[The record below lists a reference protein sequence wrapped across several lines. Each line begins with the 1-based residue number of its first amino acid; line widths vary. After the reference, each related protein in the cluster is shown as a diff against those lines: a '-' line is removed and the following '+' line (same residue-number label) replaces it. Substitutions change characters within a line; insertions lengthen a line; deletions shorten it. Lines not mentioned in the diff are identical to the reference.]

1 MKKRGE
7 KIGKSILT
15 FFLQYPITF
24 FKKSNEKINYH
35 SECIYLRYLY
45 FDANVV
51 GALINM
57 LLFFRLSILPFI
69 T

>member
-1 MKKRGE
+1 MKKKGR
-7 KIGKSILT
+7 KNWQQYFNI
-15 FFLQYPITF
+15 FLQYPITF